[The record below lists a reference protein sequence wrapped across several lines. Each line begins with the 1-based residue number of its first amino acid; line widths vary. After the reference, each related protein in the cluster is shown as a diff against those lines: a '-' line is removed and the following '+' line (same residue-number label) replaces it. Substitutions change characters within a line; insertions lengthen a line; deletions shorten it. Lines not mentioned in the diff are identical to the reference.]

1 MCPSEDQI
9 FDSILEGAVDEY
21 EARERKSF
29 WIRAGRLCVGLILF
43 IPRLLFV
50 LITAPIKRIRNRC

>member
-9 FDSILEGAVDEY
+9 FDSILEGAIDEY
-21 EARERKSF
+21 EAREHKSF
-29 WIRAGRLCVGLILF
+29 WIRAGRLSLGLILF

-50 LITAPIKRIRNRC
+50 VIASPIKGIRNRY

>member
-21 EARERKSF
+21 EALEYKSF
-29 WIRAGRLCVGLILF
+29 WIRAGRLCVGVILF

>member
-9 FDSILEGAVDEY
+9 FDSILGGAVDEY
-21 EARERKSF
+21 EAQERKSF

>member
-29 WIRAGRLCVGLILF
+29 WIRAGRLCVGFILF

-50 LITAPIKRIRNRC
+50 MIASPVKRIRNRC

>member
-21 EARERKSF
+21 EAQEHQSF

-50 LITAPIKRIRNRC
+50 MIASPVKRIRNRC

>member
-21 EARERKSF
+21 EAQEHKNF

>member
-21 EARERKSF
+21 EAQEHKSF
-29 WIRAGRLCVGLILF
+29 WISAGRLSLGLILF

-50 LITAPIKRIRNRC
+50 IITAPIKKIRNRC